1 MRTTL
6 ESGAW
11 IEHVPVQ
18 ELKGKHKRALDRA
31 GKPPVSPDALDGE
44 GQVDVRALLSGM
56 DISSWMAARQ
66 DALWAV
72 LIERWSY
79 DLPVPELDGDAIVNA
94 DSLGE
99 LPLADYEEIEQLFE
113 PYAAKLARRP
123 DPKAQTAGTT
133 TSSNGSSPARAS
145 GSRRG

>member
-11 IEHVPVQ
+11 IEHVPIS

-31 GKPPVSPDALDGE
+31 GKPAVSGDAVTEDGK
-44 GQVDVRALLSGM
+44 VDVGAVLSGM
-56 DISSWMAARQ
+56 DIASWMAAKQ

-72 LIERWSY
+72 LIDGWSY

-94 DSLGE
+94 ESPGE
-99 LPLADYEEIEQLFE
+99 LPLDDYEEIELLFE

-123 DPKAQTAGTT
+123 DPKSST
-133 TSSNGSSPARAS
+133 TSGSNGSSPARAG
-145 GSRRG
+145 GSRRA

>member
-11 IEHVPVQ
+11 IEHVPIG
-18 ELKGKHKRALDRA
+18 ELKGKHKRALERA
-31 GKPPVSPDALDGE
+31 GKPVLGGDSISDE
-44 GQVDVRALLSGM
+44 GKVDVRALVSGM
-56 DISSWMAARQ
+56 DISSWMAAKQ

-72 LIERWSY
+72 LIDAWSY
-79 DLPVPELDGDAIVNA
+79 DLPVPELEGDAIVSA

-99 LPLADYEEIEQLFE
+99 LPLDDYEEIERLFE

-123 DPKAQTAGTT
+123 DPKTSTT
-133 TSSNGSSPARAS
+133 SSSNGSSRAS
-145 GSRRG
+145 AGHGPRTG